1 MNAAVD
7 DMRLTGILLHNEP
20 MARHTSWRVGGP
32 ADTWFRPASLE
43 GLAGFLKSLPEA
55 TPVHFVGLG
64 SNLLIRDGGVRGAV
78 IAAGGFMRTLERV
91 NESVV
96 RAGAS
101 LPCATFAR
109 RCVRF
114 RLGPAAFFAGI
125 PGTIG
130 GALAMNAGAF
140 GGETWERVR
149 SVETIDRAGDVRKRD
164 RSEYQIAYRSV
175 EGPKGE
181 WFIAATFELSPDAG
195 TDMGAL
201 KAMMAQRSASQPVG
215 RPSCGSVFRNPPG
228 GHAGALIERAGMK
241 GARVGGAQVSDK
253 HANFIINEG
262 DATASD
268 IEQLIDKIRAAV
280 RADSGI
286 ELELEVRILGEPAEG
301 GA

>member
-7 DMRLTGILLHNEP
+7 DMPLTGLLLHNEP

-32 ADTWFRPASLE
+32 ADTWFKPASLDE
-43 GLAGFLKSLPEA
+43 LAAFLKSLPEV

-109 RCVRF
+109 RCVRWGI
-114 RLGPAAFFAGI
+114 GPAAFFAGI

-164 RSEYQIAYRSV
+164 RSEYHVAYRSV
-175 EGPKGE
+175 AGPKGE
-181 WFIAATFELSPDAG
+181 WFIAATFELAPDAG

-201 KAMMAQRSASQPVG
+201 KAMMAQRGASQPIG

-241 GARVGGAQVSDK
+241 GARVGGAQVSEK

-268 IEQLIDKIRAAV
+268 IEQLIDKVRAAV

-286 ELELEVRILGEPAEG
+286 ELELEVRVLGEPAEG